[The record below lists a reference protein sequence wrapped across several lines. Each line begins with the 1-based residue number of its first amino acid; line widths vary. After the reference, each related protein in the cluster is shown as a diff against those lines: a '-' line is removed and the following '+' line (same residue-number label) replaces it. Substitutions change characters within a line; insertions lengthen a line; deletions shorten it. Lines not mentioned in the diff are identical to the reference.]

1 MRVRSS
7 VWRLCVAVFGA
18 ALVSCGGGGGGSTSA
33 VPQPEPQGNVQI
45 PQGGGSVRL
54 PDTAGIAST
63 LIVDANTDDPPFGVN
78 ATTSTTIPSQY
89 GISGDASGRVPET
102 TTPARTPV
110 WYLFFIPLKTVTL
123 PGLPAL
129 EIDLPRGL
137 TGAGKAFYLAY
148 YDGTKWNYEYEGPA
162 TVRGDDLFF
171 PATHTPVTW
180 LRGVLYGYEVYWIPL
195 HNPIA
200 VSPSSLSLT
209 PGQSKTFQIS
219 ETGYTGTFTVGT
231 CKSGATTIANVA
243 GGSAHGPTVTITVTG
258 VASGSC
264 TIAISDSYGQTAS
277 ESVTVA
283 SVVQPPLTVTP
294 PTLTLNGSTPG
305 HFTAA
310 ETGYTGPF
318 TIGTCTQSSQTIA
331 TASPT
336 TANGPSAVI
345 TVTPVK
351 AGSCTIVVSDN
362 HGKTASVSVTVSTST
377 LSISPTALQFATA
390 PSAQT
395 QSVTISETGYAGAF
409 TYTPC
414 KQGSTTVATLTP
426 ASISGP
432 SATLTVTSQ
441 AVGNCTVMVSDSF
454 GQSGTFTVGA
464 ASANITVNSVKRR

>member
-7 VWRLCVAVFGA
+7 VWRLLAVVFAA
-18 ALVSCGGGGGGSTSA
+18 ALVSCGGGGGTTSA
-33 VPQPEPQGNVQI
+33 VPQAEPQGNVQI

-54 PDTAGIAST
+54 PDTEGIVST
-63 LIVDANTDDPPFGVN
+63 LIVDANSDLPPVGVD
-78 ATTSTTIPSQY
+78 ATTSTTIPAQY
-89 GISGDASGRVPET
+89 GISADASARVPET
-102 TTPARTPV
+102 TTPVRTPV
-110 WYLFFIPLKTVTL
+110 WYLFFRPIKTVTL
-123 PGLPAL
+123 PGIPAF
-129 EIDLPRGL
+129 EVDLPRGM
-137 TGAGKAFYLAY
+137 TAAGKQFFLAF
-148 YDGTKWNYEYEGPA
+148 YDGTKWIYEVEGPA

-171 PATHTPVTW
+171 PGTHTPVTFKK
-180 LRGVLYGYEVYWIPL
+180 GVLYGYEVYWIPVR
-195 HNPIA
+195 NPI
-200 VSPSSLSLT
+200 VTTPSSLSVA
-209 PGQSKTFQIS
+209 PGASKTFQIS
-219 ETGYTGTFTVGT
+219 EVGYTGTFTVGT
-231 CKSGATTIANVA
+231 CKSGATTIATVA

-277 ESVTVA
+277 ESVTVTP
-283 SVVQPPLTVTP
+283 VVQPPLTVTP
-294 PTLTLNGSTPG
+294 SSLTLNGSASG
-305 HFTAA
+305 QFTAG

-362 HGKTASVSVTVSTST
+362 HGQTASVSVTVSTST
-377 LSISPTALQFATA
+377 LSISPTALSFATA

-395 QSVTISETGYAGAF
+395 QTVTIGETGYTGAF

-432 SATLTVTSQ
+432 SATLTVASQ

-464 ASANITVNSVKRR
+464 TSANITIDAVKRR

>member
-1 MRVRSS
+1 M
-7 VWRLCVAVFGA
+7 
-18 ALVSCGGGGGGSTSA
+18 
-33 VPQPEPQGNVQI
+33 
-45 PQGGGSVRL
+45 
-54 PDTAGIAST
+54 
-63 LIVDANTDDPPFGVN
+63 
-78 ATTSTTIPSQY
+78 
-89 GISGDASGRVPET
+89 PET
-102 TTPARTPV
+102 TPAPVRTPV
-110 WYLFFIPLKTVTL
+110 WYLFFVPLKTVTL

-129 EIDLPRGL
+129 EVDLPRGL

-180 LRGVLYGYEVYWIPL
+180 LRGVLYGYEVYWIPAHPPL
-195 HNPIA
+195 VVAP
-200 VSPSSLSLT
+200 PSLSLA
-209 PGQSKTFQIS
+209 PGQSKTFQIT
-219 ETGYTGTFTVGT
+219 EGGYTGTFTVGT
-231 CKSGATTIANVA
+231 CKSGATTIANVT
-243 GGSAHGPTVTITVTG
+243 GSSAHGPTVTITVTG

-277 ESVTVA
+277 ESVTVTGTTF
-283 SVVQPPLTVTP
+283 SPIVLTP
-294 PTLTLNGSTPG
+294 PSLTLNGSAAG
-305 HFTAA
+305 HFTAS
-310 ETGYTGPF
+310 ETGYTGSF

-331 TASPT
+331 TVSPT
-336 TANGPSAVI
+336 TASGPSASI

-351 AGSCTIVVSDN
+351 AGTCTIAVSDS
-362 HGKTASVSVTVSTST
+362 HGQTTSESVTVTTST
-377 LSISPTALQFATA
+377 LTISPTALQFATA

-414 KQGSTTVATLTP
+414 KQGSTTVATLSP

-432 SATLTVTSQ
+432 SATLTVTAQ

-464 ASANITVNSVKRR
+464 TSANITINAVRRR